1 MSEALL
7 KTALS
12 GASSDGFVRVEELGP
27 QGMITLRGDF
37 DSAGFAAAV
46 KKVVGLALP
55 KQRKISTGKGG
66 SVAWMSPDELL
77 ILVDYDLVGATVAT
91 LNAALEDEHVL
102 VADVSDARAFFRLSG
117 ADGAVRDVMAKL
129 APVDF
134 SPAAFGKGDIRR
146 SRLAQVAGAFWTPE
160 EGVMQVICFRSVAQ
174 YTFDLL
180 SVSAETGGEVG
191 HFG

>member
-46 KKVVGLALP
+46 KKAVGLALP
-55 KQRKISTGKGG
+55 KQRKISSGKGG

-77 ILVDYDLVGATVAT
+77 ILVDYDQVGTTVAK
-91 LNAALEDEHVL
+91 LNAALEGEHAL

-134 SPAAFGKGDIRR
+134 RASAFGKGDIRR

-180 SVSAETGGEVG
+180 SVAAAKGGEVG
-191 HFG
+191 HLG

>member
-37 DSAGFAAAV
+37 YSAGFAAAV
-46 KKVVGLALP
+46 KKALGLALP
-55 KQRKISTGKGG
+55 KQRKISSGKGG

-77 ILVDYDLVGATVAT
+77 ILVEYDQTGATVAK
-91 LNAALEDEHVL
+91 LNAALEGEHAL

-180 SVSAETGGEVG
+180 SVSAETGGEVA
-191 HFG
+191 FY

>member
-46 KKVVGLALP
+46 KKAVGLALP
-55 KQRKISTGKGG
+55 KQRKISSGKGG

-77 ILVDYDLVGATVAT
+77 ILVDYDQVGATVAT
-91 LNAALEDEHVL
+91 LNAALEGEHAL